1 VSVLALVPVGAFVGV
16 LSFAFLDDDPF
27 VDLVVGYFDV
37 GDVGVIDICV
47 IEVVLL
53 GVIVLVVVVVG
64 HDSSCNNYEI
74 RKSGDVLMKGFKDV
88 DLFKEFRLVVL
99 SVD

>member
-1 VSVLALVPVGAFVGV
+1 MLAFVVPVFALVPMSAFVGV
-16 LSFAFLDDDPF
+16 LSFAFFDDDLF

-47 IEVVLL
+47 VEGILL

-74 RKSGDVLMKGFKDV
+74 RKSGGIYL
-88 DLFKEFRLVVL
+88 
-99 SVD
+99 